1 MNILIVDDE
10 RPARA
15 ELERSLRNLGVK
27 GTVEEAASIDEAMNL
42 VAEQTPDV
50 ILLDIH
56 MPGGDGFEL
65 LRRLGKSRPPVI
77 FTTAHEQ
84 FAALAFEEEA
94 VDYLLK
100 PFSEERLA
108 MALARLDPDLEKKP
122 KLGAGDSI
130 LLKLEGECLLVPVE
144 SIELLETTGNTTH
157 VFWGR
162 KTGKVNK
169 SLKSLSGRLH
179 PDLFFRASRDQLI
192 NLGSIRSISFTETG
206 LVKALLHCQRTV
218 TFSRRQSSLF
228 LKKRAI

>member
-27 GTVEEAASIDEAMNL
+27 GAVKEAASIDEAMDL
-42 VAEQTPDV
+42 VAEKTPDV
-50 ILLDIH
+50 ILLDVQ

-84 FAALAFEEEA
+84 FATLAFEEEA

-108 MALARLDPDLEKKP
+108 MALARLDPDLEKNP

-130 LLKLEGECLLVPVE
+130 LLKLGGECLLVPVE

-169 SLKSLSGRLH
+169 SLKSLSERLH

-192 NLGSIRSISFTETG
+192 NLGSISSISFTESG
-206 LVKALLHCQRTV
+206 LVKALLHCQRTI

-228 LKKRAI
+228 LKKRSL

>member
-1 MNILIVDDE
+1 
-10 RPARA
+10 
-15 ELERSLRNLGVK
+15 
-27 GTVEEAASIDEAMNL
+27 
-42 VAEQTPDV
+42 
-50 ILLDIH
+50 
-56 MPGGDGFEL
+56 
-65 LRRLGKSRPPVI
+65 VI

-108 MALARLDPDLEKKP
+108 MALARLDPDWEKNP
-122 KLGAGDSI
+122 KLGVGDSI
-130 LLKLEGECLLVPVE
+130 LLKLGGECLLVPVE

-169 SLKSLSGRLH
+169 SLKSLSDRLH

-192 NLGSIRSISFTETG
+192 NLGSIRSISFTESG
-206 LVKALLHCQRTV
+206 LMKALLHCQRTI

-228 LKKRAI
+228 LKKRAL

>member
-1 MNILIVDDE
+1 M
-10 RPARA
+10 
-15 ELERSLRNLGVK
+15 K
-27 GTVEEAASIDEAMNL
+27 GTVEEAASIDEAIDL
-42 VAEQTPDV
+42 VAEQSPDV
-50 ILLDIH
+50 ILLDIQ

-84 FAALAFEEEA
+84 FATLAFEEEA

-108 MALARLDPDLEKKP
+108 MALARLDPDLEKNP

-169 SLKSLSGRLH
+169 SLKSLSDRLH

-192 NLGSIRSISFTETG
+192 NLGSIRSISFTESG

-228 LKKRAI
+228 LKKRAL

>member
-15 ELERSLRNLGVK
+15 ELERSLKNLGVK
-27 GTVEEAASIDEAMNL
+27 GAVKEAASIDEAMDL
-42 VAEQTPDV
+42 VAEKTPDV
-50 ILLDIH
+50 ILLDVQ

-84 FAALAFEEEA
+84 FATLAFEEEA

-108 MALARLDPDLEKKP
+108 MALARLDPDLEKNP

-169 SLKSLSGRLH
+169 SLKSLSDRLH

-192 NLGSIRSISFTETG
+192 NLGSIRSISFTESG
-206 LVKALLHCQRTV
+206 LVKALLHCQRTI

-228 LKKRAI
+228 LKKRAL

>member
-1 MNILIVDDE
+1 MNIRIVDDE

-27 GTVEEAASIDEAMNL
+27 GTLMEASSIDEAMDL
-42 VAEQTPDV
+42 FAERTPDV
-50 ILLDIH
+50 ILLDIQ

-65 LRRLGKSRPPVI
+65 LRRLGKARPPVI

-100 PFSEERLA
+100 PFSEERLS
-108 MALARLDPDLEKKP
+108 MALARLHPDWVKNQ

-130 LLKLEGECLLVPVE
+130 LLKFGDECLLVPVD

-157 VFWGR
+157 VFWGCQ
-162 KTGKVNK
+162 TGKMNK
-169 SLKSLSGRLH
+169 SLKSLSDRLN

-192 NLGSIRSISFTETG
+192 NLASIRSISFTETG

-228 LKKRAI
+228 LKKRAL

>member
-15 ELERSLRNLGVK
+15 ELERSLRKLGVK
-27 GTVEEAASIDEAMNL
+27 GVIEQAASVNEAIDIVSEKH
-42 VAEQTPDV
+42 PDV
-50 ILLDIH
+50 ILLDIQ
-56 MPGGDGFEL
+56 MPGGNGFDL
-65 LRRLGKSRPPVI
+65 LRRLGKERPSVI

-84 FAALAFEEEA
+84 FASRAFEEEA

-108 MALARLDPDLEKKP
+108 KALARLNPDQEKAP

-130 LLKLEGECLLVPVE
+130 LLKIGGVCLLVPVE
-144 SIELLETTGNTTH
+144 EIELLETTGNTTH
-157 VFWGR
+157 VFWGI

-169 SLKSLSGRLH
+169 SLKSLSDRMH
-179 PDLFFRASRDQLI
+179 PDLFFRASRDQLV
-192 NLGSIRSISFTETG
+192 NLGSIRSIAFTESG

-218 TFSRRQSSLF
+218 TFSRRQSSVF
-228 LKKRAI
+228 LKKRTL